1 MPGQFDKET
10 SIKNFEWHRERVMR
24 EKRSPN
30 VYTNNRVDYNL
41 KAIEKSHGEKAA
53 REITKEFNSKERNKK
68 KQYFT

>member
-24 EKRSPN
+24 EKHNPN
-30 VYTNNRVDYNL
+30 AYTNNRVDFNL
-41 KAIEKSHGEKAA
+41 KSIEKTHGSKAVK
-53 REITKEFNSKERNKK
+53 EIAKEFNSKDRSKK